1 MYYKHQNTHIQYA
14 QKWTCTL
21 LIHTLI
27 EYITWLGYMYAI
39 QVYTIHTIL
48 WFHACLK
55 ELCFSSLYNEDEFSR
70 MWKHENSSLFS
81 VVEWWLSFSVL
92 CVGEGFQRVD
102 KLRSSCVCLYIF
114 KYFLKSAI
122 IKKLNK
128 YCTIKAVFL
137 VSWVFC
143 ICQKTHFSPRYG
155 MYKKSLEYN

>member
-1 MYYKHQNTHIQYA
+1 
-14 QKWTCTL
+14 
-21 LIHTLI
+21 
-27 EYITWLGYMYAI
+27 
-39 QVYTIHTIL
+39 
-48 WFHACLK
+48 
-55 ELCFSSLYNEDEFSR
+55 

-81 VVEWWLSFSVL
+81 VVEWWLTFSVL
-92 CVGEGFQRVD
+92 CEGEGFQRVD

-155 MYKKSLEYN
+155 MYISHWNVTNKSILKQVFLLHSNKKGNLNVILEITFFFCGLLTQYSYLVLFTCY